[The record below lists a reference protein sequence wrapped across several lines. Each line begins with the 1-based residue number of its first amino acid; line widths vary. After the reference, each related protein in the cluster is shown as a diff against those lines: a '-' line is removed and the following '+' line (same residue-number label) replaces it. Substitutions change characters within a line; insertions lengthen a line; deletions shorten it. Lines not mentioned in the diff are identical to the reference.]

1 MSEKK
6 AKKAILEE
14 LKKKTEIAHDKLDR
28 IMGLTK

>member
-1 MSEKK
+1 MNKCE
-6 AKKAILEE
+6 KAILEE